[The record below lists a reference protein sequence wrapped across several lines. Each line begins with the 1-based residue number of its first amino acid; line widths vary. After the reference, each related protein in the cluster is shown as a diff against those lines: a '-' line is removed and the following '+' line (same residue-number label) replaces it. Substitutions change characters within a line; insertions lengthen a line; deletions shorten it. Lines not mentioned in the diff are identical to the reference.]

1 MKRNENTRLSLK
13 NHVSRYPK
21 LEIEDIFKYLF
32 QSSFGCEHLVQSREH
47 ALSYIKREYEGL
59 SGKESPFTD
68 PLDGGYSR
76 VHLSWLNAGLS
87 PETLTKLFCL
97 SARVET
103 DGRSML
109 LEKLETATQMV
120 RDGELPF
127 DANSF
132 DSALALWKKNDFPAI
147 HHSEIFRAE
156 YHPSYRVIANEFVP
170 FLPLFAEI
178 DRLLSRGDAT
188 VAIEGGSAS
197 GKSTLADMLSRVYA
211 CNIFHMDDF
220 FLRPDQRTNE
230 RLSEIGGN
238 IDRERFLAEV
248 LLPLSRGE
256 EVKYRRF
263 DCASGS
269 LTDPI
274 TAPRASLSIIEGVYS
289 MHPSLSPFYDLS
301 VFLNIDSEYQKERI
315 LKRNSPSFARRFF
328 DEWIPLENLYFSKM
342 RVKEKCCLAF
352 DIREDN
358 Y

>member
-1 MKRNENTRLSLK
+1 MKRNDITRRCLLE
-13 NHVSRYPK
+13 HLHCYPE
-21 LEIEDIFKYLF
+21 LQIEDVFKYLF
-32 QSSFGCEHLVQSREH
+32 QSSFGCEHLVKNEEG
-47 ALSYIKREYEGL
+47 ALAYIKREYETL
-59 SGKESPFTD
+59 PKDSAPRIE

-87 PETLTKLFCL
+87 AETLTKLFCL
-97 SARVET
+97 SARSEPT
-103 DGRSML
+103 GRDAL
-109 LEKLETATQMV
+109 IEKLEAARQAV

-127 DANSF
+127 DARDF
-132 DSALALWKKNDFPAI
+132 DAALASWQESGFPAI
-147 HHSEIFRAE
+147 HHSDRFRAE
-156 YHPSYRVIANEFVP
+156 YRPSYRVIANEYIP

-178 DRLLSRGDAT
+178 DRLLSKGCAT

-197 GKSTLADMLSRVYA
+197 GKSTLAELLRRVYS
-211 CNIFHMDDF
+211 CNLFHMDDF
-220 FLRPDQRTNE
+220 FLRPSQRTPE
-230 RLSEIGGN
+230 RLAEIGGN

-263 DCASGS
+263 DCALGS

-274 TAPRASLSIIEGVYS
+274 TAPHSRLTVIEGVYS
-289 MHPSLSPFYDLS
+289 MHPTLSPHYDLS
-301 VFLNIDSEYQKERI
+301 VFLSISPEHQRERI
-315 LKRNSPSFARRFF
+315 LKRNSPSFAQHFF

-342 RVKEKCCLAF
+342 RIKEKCCLAF